1 MKLRLIIYSIFLASN
16 VFAQDYIEYQ
26 RIINRIDED
35 VLNKEYFSA
44 IKRLDSLYEKFDF
57 IYSRHCFKALQ
68 ICSVSQ
74 DSLNTDKWLEKSF
87 IQGVPIW
94 MTRTN
99 ELTKHTLKYTTTQT
113 TIDRYDSLRNIYNNS
128 INLELRSII
137 DSLYVI
143 DQQFTTKVNDGF
155 ILFRNTY
162 HGIRWL
168 KNNKKQFAI
177 INEIIDKYGY
187 PDERL
192 IGLPR
197 YLEDSSQHIKNFNF
211 WGPSLLENKTYI
223 MLIHYYSS
231 PRADINNKL
240 LKNIKLGYLPPY
252 QYGALNDFMARWGKK
267 KYGEFE
273 YYNVWH
279 KDPDN
284 SKDDDID
291 KRRKSIGLNS
301 YEQQNRNML
310 VFRERRKN
318 HTANSEI
325 ILE

>member
-1 MKLRLIIYSIFLASN
+1 MKFRLIIFSIFLTSY
-16 VFAQDYIEYQ
+16 VFAQDYIDYQ

-35 VLNKEYFSA
+35 VLNKDYSTA
-44 IKRLDSLYEKFDF
+44 IKRLDSLYENFDF
-57 IYSRHCFKALQ
+57 IYARHCFKAIQ

-74 DSLNTDKWLEKSF
+74 DTLRADKWLEKSF

-94 MTRTN
+94 MARTN
-99 ELTKHTLKYTTTQT
+99 ELTKQALNYTTTQS
-113 TIDRYDSLRNIYNNS
+113 TIESYDSLRTIYTTS
-128 INLELRSII
+128 INLEIRNII

-143 DQQFTTKVNDGF
+143 DQQYTTKVNDGF

-177 INEIIDKYGY
+177 LNEIIDAYGY

-197 YLEDSSQHIKNFNF
+197 NLEDSIQQIKHFNF
-211 WGPSLLENKTYI
+211 WGPSLLESKTYI
-223 MLIHYYSS
+223 MLIHYYSN
-231 PRADINNKL
+231 PRADINDKL
-240 LKNIKLGYLPPY
+240 LKNIKLGYIPPY
-252 QYGALNDFMARWGKK
+252 QYGTLNDFMAKWGKEK
-267 KYGEFE
+267 HGEFQ

-279 KDPDN
+279 QDPDHSN
-284 SKDDDID
+284 DLEIEN
-291 KRRKSIGLNS
+291 RRKSIGLNS

-310 VFRERRKN
+310 IFRERRKN